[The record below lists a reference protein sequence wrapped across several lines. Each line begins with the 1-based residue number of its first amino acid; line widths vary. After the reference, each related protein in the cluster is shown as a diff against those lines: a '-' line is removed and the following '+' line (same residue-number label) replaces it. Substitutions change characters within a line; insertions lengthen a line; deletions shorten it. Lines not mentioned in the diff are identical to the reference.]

1 MGERSLEICRCFL
14 TAFHHPRKGK
24 MALHPHLSGAKPDG
38 DPNPWVWLPSLAKI
52 FYIWLILGAQRVTRG
67 CDLKPKSAPKNIQVR
82 FGQTREWK
90 NGPAPTLVKCK
101 TWQEPEPACLIAIP
115 TFITYKW
122 FLSPFRAWS
131 LIHATL
137 VFADYFVTKCGVLLM
152 SLFVFFTITMSISF
166 TLRETQSR
174 MLRFTGLCFFC
185 QSWPGT
191 AIA

>member
-1 MGERSLEICRCFL
+1 VKNGPAPTYIGCKTRWRPEPVGLIAISSQNILYLVDFRCP
-14 TAFHHPRKGK
+14 TGH
-24 MALHPHLSGAKPDG
+24 
-38 DPNPWVWLPSLAKI
+38 PWVRFETWIHARKYPGQVWADP
-52 FYIWLILGAQRVTRG
+52 RV
-67 CDLKPKSAPKNIQVR
+67 
-82 FGQTREWK
+82 E
-90 NGPAPTLVKCK
+90 NGPAPTLVECK
-101 TWQEPEPACLIAIP
+101 TWWGPEPTGLIAIP